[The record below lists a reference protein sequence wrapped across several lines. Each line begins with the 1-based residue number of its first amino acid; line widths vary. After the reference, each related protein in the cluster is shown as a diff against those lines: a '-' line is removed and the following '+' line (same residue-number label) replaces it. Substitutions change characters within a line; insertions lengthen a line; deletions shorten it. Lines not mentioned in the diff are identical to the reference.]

1 MKPFTAIAVV
11 VFSLV
16 ALLQL
21 IRVISGWEV
30 TVNGLA
36 IPMWAS
42 VIALVVAAALAT
54 MLWREAR
61 RSA

>member
-42 VIALVVAAALAT
+42 VVALVVAAALAT